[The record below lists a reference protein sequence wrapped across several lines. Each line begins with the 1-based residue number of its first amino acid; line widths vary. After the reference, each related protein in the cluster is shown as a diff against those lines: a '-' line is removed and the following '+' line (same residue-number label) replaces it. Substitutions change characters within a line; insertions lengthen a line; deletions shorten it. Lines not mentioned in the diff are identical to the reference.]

1 MRTLK
6 PLRQY
11 EPYRDLHRF
20 IEAGGQLTL
29 DLLPARLPRPRA
41 GAGGRTA
48 LPLTHVRSV
57 LNAVLEVRTG
67 RRSLSQVQGMVGA
80 QLYTQLALW
89 PPLKDVRLTLKSLRG
104 CAVPPSSYEASATA
118 VTATRTYALM
128 ARFDLL
134 DGGWR
139 CTLFDLIAPGQRPR

>member
-1 MRTLK
+1 MRALK
-6 PLRQY
+6 PLEHY

-20 IEAGGQLTL
+20 VDAEGQLKL
-29 DLLPARLPRPRA
+29 DLLPSRLPCPRV
-41 GAGGRTA
+41 GADGRQP
-48 LPLTHVRSV
+48 LPLTQVRSV

-67 RRSLSQVQGMVGA
+67 RRSLSHVQGMVA
-80 QLYTQLALW
+80 ARLYTQLGLW
-89 PPLKDVRLTLKSLRG
+89 PPLKDVRLTLRSLRG

-128 ARFDLL
+128 ARFELL

-139 CTLFDLIAPGQRPR
+139 CTLFDLIAPGRQG